1 MIVQMST
8 LGTNGRFGNQ
18 IFQYFFLKLVEAKLG
33 YDILTPPWLGNEFF
47 NIPHTKKT
55 LECLNYIQFKNI
67 FSASDFPSLDLKR
80 IEEFTKSV
88 DLNAVDIVGY
98 FQYHTQHLLEY
109 QELFNQTF
117 KIDPSLIE
125 RVEIAL
131 KPLKEEA
138 QPLISIHFRAGDYLD
153 YEKSGHH
160 IFVPPS
166 IDEITQ
172 KISQIYSQI
181 KERAPVIYLAS
192 DDLTYASSLLLSK
205 NIPHITSKDLDFSES
220 EENCLSLDFIL
231 FTLADILL
239 ISNSSFS
246 FAGAMLNKKAKY
258 FFRPRLGDKKYVAFE
273 PWNDFILR
281 QKISTLYV

>member
-18 IFQYFFLKLVEAKLG
+18 IFQYFFLKLVETKLG
-33 YDILTPPWLGNEFF
+33 YEILTPPWLGNEFF
-47 NIPHTKKT
+47 NLPHAKKI
-55 LECLNYIQFKNI
+55 LESLNYTQFKN
-67 FSASDFPSLDLKR
+67 FSSANDLPSLDLKR
-80 IEEFTKSV
+80 IQEVIKSAH
-88 DLNAVDIVGY
+88 LNTVDIVGY

-117 KIDPSLIE
+117 EIAPSLIDL
-125 RVEIAL
+125 VKIAL

-138 QPLISIHFRAGDYLD
+138 QPLISIHFRAGDYFD

-166 IDEITQ
+166 IDEIAH
-172 KISQIYSQI
+172 KINQIYAQI
-181 KERAPVIYLAS
+181 KERGPVIYLAS
-192 DDLTYASSLLLSK
+192 DDLAYASSLFRSK

-220 EENCLSLDFIL
+220 EENSLFLDFIL

-258 FFRPRLGDKKYVAFE
+258 FFRPRMEDKKYVAFE

-281 QKISTLYV
+281 KKISTLYV